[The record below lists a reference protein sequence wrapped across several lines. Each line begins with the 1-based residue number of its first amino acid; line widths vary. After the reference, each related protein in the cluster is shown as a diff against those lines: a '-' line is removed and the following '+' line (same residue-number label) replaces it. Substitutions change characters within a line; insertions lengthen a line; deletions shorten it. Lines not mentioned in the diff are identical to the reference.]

1 MASVAPLWHL
11 NASIPNMSRVCRCV
25 RYVTYIGH
33 SLILMCHHP
42 FQPLLFTSITVL
54 CHYYAITMPLLC
66 HYYSLFQPLIHWTF
80 GLSNR
85 GLWWSASPPR
95 FGASASSSPG
105 IARPVRS
112 SSQQFLRNPEE
123 SWRCCLD
130 VVYMLLLSQCC
141 PLCLDFPW
149 NIVECRFLNRS
160 RCSWGEAFGTSVGLS
175 SLAAGFDTALIS
187 REAGSNSEDRAKTS
201 EESTKRSVS
210 LRPAMIHITSYHKS
224 SAKCPSVWCAVCA
237 DVKPCTDSENPKYS
251 DVLLNLNAVA
261 ECLGCFRSAV
271 WMDAWFSCTAT
282 GHRRGD
288 AELTPTV
295 LPSEIPIWAHMI
307 HIPVSNLK
315 QSRVAVRLQYIQYIV
330 FVLLCFSEIC

>member
-33 SLILMCHHP
+33 SLILMYLMCNHP
-42 FQPLLFTSITVL
+42 FQPLLFIS
-54 CHYYAITMPLLC
+54 ITMPLLC
-66 HYYSLFQPLIHWTF
+66 LIPAIDPLDIFHIWTIESRSLMI
-80 GLSNR
+80 GLTTTIWGQCVIESWHR
-85 GLWWSASPPR
+85 QA
-95 FGASASSSPG
+95 GAKFFTT
-105 IARPVRS
+105 V
-112 SSQQFLRNPEE
+112 PEE

-251 DVLLNLNAVA
+251 DVLLNLNAVV

-288 AELTPTV
+288 AVLTPTV

>member
-1 MASVAPLWHL
+1 
-11 NASIPNMSRVCRCV
+11 MS
-25 RYVTYIGH
+25 YSSHWSIGH
-33 SLILMCHHP
+33 FSHLDYRVEVFDDRPHHHHLGP
-42 FQPLLFTSITVL
+42 VRHRVL
-54 CHYYAITMPLLC
+54 
-66 HYYSLFQPLIHWTF
+66 
-80 GLSNR
+80 
-85 GLWWSASPPR
+85 ASPGR
-95 FGASASSSPG
+95 CEVLHNSSWG
-105 IARPVRS
+105 ILKML
-112 SSQQFLRNPEE
+112 F
-123 SWRCCLD
+123 RCCLY

-175 SLAAGFDTALIS
+175 SLPAGFDTALIS

-251 DVLLNLNAVA
+251 DVLLNLNAVV

-288 AELTPTV
+288 AVLTPTV